1 MRNKVM
7 VIGVNDEM
15 QGLRNALVQDVN
27 TRMAQTPTV
36 TTIGKPIDVGVVA
49 HAPTIK
55 STGIAVLDRNLN
67 GGLPA
72 GSVVY
77 MSVDSKSMS
86 EVFLY
91 QFTQAR
97 KTYYITTGRR
107 PRYVAW
113 DVQNMGYDVSD
124 ITFIDAYSEYY
135 TTAQGDLVDNVGNEY
150 VDKQITE
157 FMINTLRNIQIEE
170 EFGDINIIIDT
181 ISFFLGLNVNT
192 GEIKKLMNIIYETTK
207 ETNGLTYLYG
217 LKDTHNPAL
226 ENEVINSCDAVFDV
240 ELHRGSDEVISRLTI
255 PKIRGR
261 TPVTDLLKFRIG
273 DGIQIDT
280 STDIA

>member
-1 MRNKVM
+1 MRDKVIC
-7 VIGVNDEM
+7 VGEDNEM
-15 QGLRNALVQDVN
+15 PGLRSALVEDAQ
-27 TRMAQTPTV
+27 TRMAEKPTAS
-36 TTIGKPIDVGVVA
+36 TIKQPIDAGVVA
-49 HAPTIK
+49 HAPVIK
-55 STGIAVLDRNLN
+55 STGIAVLDRNLE

-97 KTYYITTGRR
+97 KTYYTVTGRR

-113 DVQNMGYDVSD
+113 DVQNMGYDISN
-124 ITFIDAYSEYY
+124 IEFIDVYSEYY
-135 TTAQGDLVDNVGNEY
+135 ITAQGDLVDNVGNEY

-157 FMINTLRNIQIEE
+157 FMINNLQDIQIEE
-170 EFGDINIIIDT
+170 ELGDINIIVDT
-181 ISFFLGLNVNT
+181 ISFFLGLNINT
-192 GEIKKLMNIIYETTK
+192 GEIKKLMNVIYETTK

-217 LKDTHNPAL
+217 LKETHDHSL
-226 ENEVINSCDAVFDV
+226 ENQVINSCDAVFDV
-240 ELHRGSDEVISRLTI
+240 ELYRGSDEVTSRLTI

-261 TPVTDLLKFRIG
+261 SPVTDMLKFRIG

>member
-217 LKDTHNPAL
+217 LKETHDPAL

>member
-7 VIGVNDEM
+7 VIGVNDER

-217 LKDTHNPAL
+217 LKETHDPAL

>member
-1 MRNKVM
+1 
-7 VIGVNDEM
+7 
-15 QGLRNALVQDVN
+15 
-27 TRMAQTPTV
+27 
-36 TTIGKPIDVGVVA
+36 
-49 HAPTIK
+49 
-55 STGIAVLDRNLN
+55 
-67 GGLPA
+67 
-72 GSVVY
+72 
-77 MSVDSKSMS
+77 MS

-124 ITFIDAYSEYY
+124 ITFIDACSEYY

-157 FMINTLRNIQIEE
+157 FMIDILRDIQIEE
-170 EFGDINIIIDT
+170 ELGDINIIIDT

-192 GEIKKLMNIIYETTK
+192 GEIKKLMNVIYETTK

-217 LKDTHNPAL
+217 LKETHSPSL

-240 ELHRGSDEVISRLTI
+240 ELHRGTDELVSKLAI
-255 PKIRGR
+255 PKIRGMS
-261 TPVTDLLKFRIG
+261 PVTEMLKFRVS
-273 DGIQIDT
+273 DGIQIDP

>member
-7 VIGVNDEM
+7 IVGVNDEM
-15 QGLRNALVQDVN
+15 PGLRNTLVQDAH

-36 TTIGKPIDVGVVA
+36 TTIGKPTDVGVVT

-113 DVQNMGYDVSD
+113 DVQNMGYDISD
-124 ITFIDAYSEYY
+124 VTFIDAYSEYY

-170 EFGDINIIIDT
+170 ELGDINIIIDT

-192 GEIKKLMNIIYETTK
+192 GEIKKLMNVIYETTK
-207 ETNGLTYLYG
+207 ETNGLAYLYG
-217 LKDTHNPAL
+217 LKETHNPAL
-226 ENEVINSCDAVFDV
+226 ENEIINSCDAVFDV

>member
-150 VDKQITE
+150 VDKQIME

-217 LKDTHNPAL
+217 LKETHDPAL

>member
-1 MRNKVM
+1 MRNKVTF
-7 VIGVNDEM
+7 VGVNNEM
-15 QGLRNALVQDVN
+15 PGLRSALVKDVQ
-27 TRMAQTPTV
+27 TRMAKTPTA
-36 TTIGKPIDVGVVA
+36 TTIGKPTDVGVVA
-49 HAPTIK
+49 HAPIIK
-55 STGIAVLDRNLN
+55 STGIAVLDRNLE

-107 PRYVAW
+107 PRYIAW
-113 DVQNMGYDVSD
+113 DVQNMEYDISN
-124 ITFIDAYSEYY
+124 ITFIDVYSEYY
-135 TTAQGDLVDNVGNEY
+135 ITAQGDLVDNVGNEY

-157 FMINTLRNIQIEE
+157 FMIDNLRNIQIEE
-170 EFGDINIIIDT
+170 ELGDINIIVDT

-192 GEIKKLMNIIYETTK
+192 GEIKKLMNVIYETTK

-217 LKDTHNPAL
+217 LKDTHSPSL
-226 ENEVINSCDAVFDV
+226 ENAVINSCDAVFDV
-240 ELHRGSDEVISRLTI
+240 ELYRGSDEVMSRLTI

>member
-55 STGIAVLDRNLN
+55 STGIAVLDRNLE

-113 DVQNMGYDVSD
+113 DVQNMGYDISNV
-124 ITFIDAYSEYY
+124 TFIDVYSEYY
-135 TTAQGDLVDNVGNEY
+135 ITAQGDLVDNVGNEY

-157 FMINTLRNIQIEE
+157 FMIDNLRNIQIEE
-170 EFGDINIIIDT
+170 ELGDINIIVDT

-192 GEIKKLMNIIYETTK
+192 GEIKKLMNVIYETTK

-217 LKDTHNPAL
+217 LKDTHSPSL

-240 ELHRGSDEVISRLTI
+240 ELYRGSDEVMSRLTI

>member
-1 MRNKVM
+1 MRHKVTF
-7 VIGVNDEM
+7 VGVNNEM
-15 QGLRNALVQDVN
+15 PGLRSVLVNNAR
-27 TRMAQTPTV
+27 TRMAQTPTA
-36 TTIGKPIDVGVVA
+36 TTIGKPADIGVVA

-55 STGIAVLDRNLN
+55 STGIAVLDRNLE

-113 DVQNMGYDVSD
+113 DVQNMGYDISNV
-124 ITFIDAYSEYY
+124 TFIDVYSEYY
-135 TTAQGDLVDNVGNEY
+135 ITAQGDLVDNVGNEY

-157 FMINTLRNIQIEE
+157 FMIDNLRNIQIEE
-170 EFGDINIIIDT
+170 ELGDINIIIDT

-192 GEIKKLMNIIYETTK
+192 GEIKKLMNVIYETTK
-207 ETNGLTYLYG
+207 ETDGLTYLYG
-217 LKDTHNPAL
+217 LKETHSPSL

-240 ELHRGSDEVISRLTI
+240 ELYRGSDEVMSRLTI

>member
-7 VIGVNDEM
+7 VVGVNDEM

-27 TRMAQTPTV
+27 TRMVQTPTV

-217 LKDTHNPAL
+217 LKETHDPAL

>member
-1 MRNKVM
+1 
-7 VIGVNDEM
+7 
-15 QGLRNALVQDVN
+15 
-27 TRMAQTPTV
+27 MAQTPTV

-217 LKDTHNPAL
+217 LKETHNPAL

>member
-7 VIGVNDEM
+7 VVGVNDEM

-150 VDKQITE
+150 VDKQIME

-217 LKDTHNPAL
+217 LKETHDPAL

>member
-1 MRNKVM
+1 
-7 VIGVNDEM
+7 
-15 QGLRNALVQDVN
+15 
-27 TRMAQTPTV
+27 MAQTPTV
-36 TTIGKPIDVGVVA
+36 PNIGKPTDVGAVA

-55 STGIAVLDRNLN
+55 STGIAVLDRNLE

-113 DVQNMGYDVSD
+113 DVQNMGYDISNV
-124 ITFIDAYSEYY
+124 TFIDVYSEYY
-135 TTAQGDLVDNVGNEY
+135 ITAQGDLVDNVGNEY

-157 FMINTLRNIQIEE
+157 FMIDTLREIQIEE
-170 EFGDINIIIDT
+170 EFGDINIIVDT

-192 GEIKKLMNIIYETTK
+192 GEIKKLMNVIYETTK
-207 ETNGLTYLYG
+207 ETNGLTE
-217 LKDTHNPAL
+217 THSPAL

-261 TPVTDLLKFRIG
+261 TPVTDLLKFRIS